1 MLRQP
6 MTEVLRR
13 YSTLDR
19 LIVIT
24 VAVVVAE
31 VIWLLL
37 NALHSSQFV
46 ARVGS
51 VVLLAAIVLAA
62 SLIHQRLTK
71 GQARTSGPWWLLV
84 VAIASGVGAAALL
97 FDVRLTLGWVELIV
111 LGYYYLLSLILWKT
125 PLGAWSRGA
134 NHRE

>member
-1 MLRQP
+1 